1 MKALVDGMEE
11 LDLFDF
17 NGKDYFDSIID
28 FFSLD
33 ETAPYLDTFGAR
45 VFDWAKI
52 NVPEINVI
60 SIFSGAGGLDIGF
73 RDAGFKVVSH
83 LELEEDF
90 CRTLNMNSDY
100 FNNAEIINIDIRDYK
115 PTKKQCHFIIGGP
128 PCQTFSAAGRRAAG
142 VQGIDDHKGTLFEE
156 YIRLLKFYK
165 PQGFLFENVYG
176 ITGAQAGKAWELI
189 KTEFTNAGYTINFRI
204 LNTADYGVPQFRER
218 MIIVGTKQGNYR
230 FPRPTHGPD
239 SFAKRPYYSARHAL
253 LNVPVNE
260 DISKLKVNGRH
271 GYLLNDIPPGLNYSF
286 YTEKMGHPNPI
297 FAWRSKFSDY
307 LYKADPDKPV
317 RTIKAQAGQYTGP
330 LHWENRYLTLNEFKR
345 LQSFPDTYQL
355 FGNRQRA
362 LQQIGNSV
370 PPQFARMLAL
380 SIMNQVFNVSLPFN
394 MDYLNDSEVLTFRKR
409 KALLTE
415 EYTGKAKKA
424 FPADSKK
431 DLFSLERNHEF
442 YIFVT
447 PEFKTI
453 VNQHEGQK
461 IQVAAEGTSLVF
473 SLRNEADRKIYYEI
487 IITPMPSSNWNMIYD
502 KVVLRSYSSNVW
514 SYTVCWKAFEYFLKT
529 NKIKDD
535 IVQLNGYYQYKPAID
550 FSLHIFEQNIL
561 NNEEWLFIFKIVK
574 AKPIR
579 KILSYNDF
587 SFLLNMEKDKIE
599 LVAMNLKSLG
609 YEIRNH
615 NTNPQIK
622 KGHIL
627 LPYLF
632 PTLSNLSV
640 QLRKQ
645 L

>member
-1 MKALVDGMEE
+1 MKE

-17 NGKDYFDSIID
+17 NNTDYFDSVID
-28 FFSLD
+28 CFSLD
-33 ETAPYLDTFGAR
+33 ESAPYLDILGKR
-45 VFDWAKI
+45 LHDWAKSSVPPI
-52 NVPEINVI
+52 NLI

-73 RDAGFKVVSH
+73 RDAGFNLVSH
-83 LELEEDF
+83 LELESDF
-90 CRTLNMNSDY
+90 CKTLDMNSAY
-100 FNNAEIINIDIRDYK
+100 FDNAEIINIDIRDCI
-115 PTKKQCHFIIGGP
+115 PAKKKCDFIIGGP

-142 VQGIDDHKGTLFEE
+142 VQGIEDRKGTLFEE
-156 YIRLLKFYK
+156 YIRLLKYYK

-189 KTEFTNAGYTINFRI
+189 KNEFSNAGYKINFRI

-218 MIIVGTKQGNYR
+218 MIIVGTKEGGYR

-239 SFAKRPYYSARHAL
+239 SGAKRPYYSARHAL
-253 LNVPVNE
+253 LNVLVDE
-260 DISKLKVNGRH
+260 DISKLKINGRH

-286 YTEKMGHPNPI
+286 YTEKMGHPNPL

-307 LYKADPDKPV
+307 LYKADPEKPV

-330 LHWENRYLTLNEFKR
+330 LHWENRYLTVNEFKR
-345 LQSFPDTYQL
+345 LQSFPDTYQI
-355 FGNRQRA
+355 FGNRQRI

-370 PPQFARMLAL
+370 PPQFSRILAL
-380 SIMNQVFNVSLPFN
+380 SIIHQVFGVKLPFN

-409 KALLTE
+409 KTLLTE
-415 EYTGKAKKA
+415 EYINKAKKA
-424 FPADSKK
+424 VPKNIEK
-431 DLFSLERNHEF
+431 DIFALDKIQEF
-442 YIFVT
+442 NISVT
-447 PEFKTI
+447 PDFKTI
-453 VNQHEGQK
+453 VNNDEGQK
-461 IQVAAEGTSLVF
+461 IKVFAEQNDLVLCLCNN
-473 SLRNEADRKIYYEI
+473 SNSTACYEI
-487 IITPMPSSNWNMIYD
+487 TITPTVASNWN
-502 KVVLRSYSSNVW
+502 VVYNKIILRSFSSDVW
-514 SYTVCWKAFEYFLKT
+514 SYTICWKAFEFFLKT

-550 FSLHIFEQNIL
+550 FSLNILKQNIL
-561 NNEEWLFIFKIVK
+561 GNGKWLCVFNVVK
-574 AKPIR
+574 TKPIR

-587 SFLLNMEKDKIE
+587 SYFLNTEKENIDFI
-599 LVAMNLKSLG
+599 AMDLKNLG

-622 KGHIL
+622 EDHIL

-640 QLRKQ
+640 QLRKK